1 LHKEKEMLDF
11 RKSFL
16 TTAAILALGA
26 GSAFGQVTQPLS
38 CTAQAA
44 GTPSIR
50 AEGVAELVGD
60 VLVQCNGGVPTP
72 FNEVLR
78 QANFQ
83 VFTQPS
89 INITSRILA
98 GAGTG
103 NFSEAVLFIDE
114 PTPLDQTICGSSPY
128 PYSVPP
134 GTNQAL
140 IVGNCGAHSGS
151 PVGNGVG
158 TYNPNL
164 AGNNVIVPLVGG
176 AVSSGCTAVNG
187 SQSCPTTRG
196 NAYQARQISNNSL
209 IWQGIPFDP
218 PGTTTTRVIRLTNVR
233 VNASQLGVPAG
244 SQAAVQL
251 FISTSASGVANPIA
265 VPITNPTPTVATAQ
279 PSLGFSVAD
288 AQACLQCESGNKD
301 FAGDS
306 TKALAAKGTKCDGIL
321 NSLRFSEISFP
332 SAFRRRNAAQPVGA
346 TPQTPISQDVLG
358 VIYQTESGFMKAAGS
373 ARWPANVPT
382 TGTLSNASNLAGT
395 AGNVLGLADHGTRL
409 MARFSN
415 VQNGIQ
421 IWVQIAPTLTS
432 PQATGTIPTGI
443 ARLVVTDPNGAGP
456 FQPAAATNTT
466 IAGGIS
472 QVSVIGGTGSA
483 VWEVVEADTT
493 AFERM
498 DTSVVVAYISNT
510 TANLPSLGASS
521 VNGNYAPV
529 STTPTSSASASIPR
543 FVDTA
548 TNRTFLTIN
557 SCRTNILFPFV
568 SNQGGFDTGLAIS
581 NTSKDPFGTALQT
594 GACTVNF
601 YGTVGTSKVCLSYPS
616 PSITGG
622 EHFVWSLSSGG
633 QVQATAGFQGYV
645 IAQCQFQYG
654 HGFAFISDV
663 GAQRLA
669 MGYLALVMDESIGT
683 RTGSRSETLGH

>member
-1 LHKEKEMLDF
+1 MLDF
-11 RKSFL
+11 RKWFL
-16 TTAAILALGA
+16 ASAALAIGA
-26 GSAFGQVTQPLS
+26 GSAFGQVAQPLT

-60 VLVQCNGGVPTP
+60 VLIQCNGGTPTAATE
-72 FNEVLR
+72 NLR
-78 QANFQ
+78 QVNFQ
-83 VFTQPS
+83 IFTQPS
-89 INITSRILA
+89 INVTSRLLA
-98 GAGTG
+98 SAGTG

-114 PTPLDQTICGSSPY
+114 PAPNDQTLCGSNSY
-128 PYSVPP
+128 PYSVPVNS
-134 GTNQAL
+134 GQTL
-140 IVGNCGAHSGS
+140 ISGNCGAHAGT
-151 PVGNGVG
+151 GTGIG
-158 TYNPNL
+158 TYNPNV
-164 AGNNVIVPLVGG
+164 AAQSITVGG
-176 AVSSGCTAVNG
+176 VSGATY
-187 SQSCPTTRG
+187 RG

-218 PGTTTTRVIRLTNVR
+218 PGTQTTRVIRITNVR

-251 FISTSASGVANPIA
+251 FISTSASGVSNPIA

-279 PSLGFSVAD
+279 PSLGFSVVD
-288 AQACLQCESGNKD
+288 AQTCLQCESGNKT
-301 FAGDS
+301 FAGDP
-306 TKALAAKGTKCDGIL
+306 TAALASQGTKCD
-321 NSLRFSEISFP
+321 SVVSRVRFSEISFP
-332 SAFRRRNAAQPVGA
+332 SAFRRRNDARP
-346 TPQTPISQDVLG
+346 TSFNPPIPIRQDTLG
-358 VIYQTESGFMKAAGS
+358 VIYQTESGFMKDTSNGN
-373 ARWPANVPT
+373 RWPLTAA
-382 TGTLSNASNLAGT
+382 NASSV
-395 AGNVLGLADHGTRL
+395 AGNAGGSLGLADHGTRL

-415 VQNGIQ
+415 VQNGLQ
-421 IWVQIAPTLTS
+421 LWVEALIPITSNQAGATTPTT
-432 PQATGTIPTGI
+432 QTTGF
-443 ARLVVTDPNGAGP
+443 ARLAVTDPNGAGP
-456 FQPAAATNTT
+456 FQPATT
-466 IAGGIS
+466 GSSQLGGIA
-472 QVSVIGGTGSA
+472 QVSVVGGAGSA
-483 VWEVVEADTT
+483 VWEVIETDTT
-493 AFERM
+493 AFERVEAR
-498 DTSVVVAYISNT
+498 VVVAYISNT
-510 TANLPSLGASS
+510 TANLPSLGSSS
-521 VNGNYAPV
+521 VNGNYAPI
-529 STTPTSSASASIPR
+529 STVPTASTSAPLPR

-568 SNQGGFDTGLAIS
+568 SNQAGFDTGLAIA

-622 EHFVWSLSSGG
+622 EHFVWSLSTGG

-654 HGFAFISDV
+654 HGFAFISDI

-669 MGYLALVMDESIGT
+669 MGYLALIMDDSVGT

>member
-1 LHKEKEMLDF
+1 MLDF

-16 TTAAILALGA
+16 ALAALAIGA
-26 GSAFGQVTQPLS
+26 GSAFGQVGQPLS
-38 CTAQAA
+38 CTAQSA

-60 VLVQCNGGVPTP
+60 VLIQCNGGTPTP
-72 FNEVLR
+72 VTDNLR
-78 QANFQ
+78 QVNFQ
-83 VFTQPS
+83 IFTQPS
-89 INITSRILA
+89 INITSRLLA
-98 GAGTG
+98 SAGTG
-103 NFSEAVLFIDE
+103 NFSEAVLFVDE
-114 PTPLDQTICGSSPY
+114 PAVGDQTLCGSNVY
-128 PYSVPP
+128 PYSVPVNS
-134 GTNQAL
+134 GQTL
-140 IVGNCGAHSGS
+140 ISGNCGAHAGT
-151 PVGNGVG
+151 GTGIG
-158 TYNPNL
+158 TYNPNV
-164 AGNNVIVPLVGG
+164 AAPTITVGG
-176 AVSSGCTAVNG
+176 VSG
-187 SQSCPTTRG
+187 TTYRG

-218 PGTTTTRVIRLTNVR
+218 PGTQTTRVIRITNVR

-251 FISTSASGVANPIA
+251 FISTSASGVSNPIA

-279 PSLGFSVAD
+279 PSLGFSVVD
-288 AQACLQCESGNKD
+288 AQTCLQCESGNKT
-301 FAGDS
+301 FAGDP
-306 TKALAAKGTKCDGIL
+306 TAALAAQGTKCD
-321 NSLRFSEISFP
+321 SSVSVLRFSEISFP
-332 SAFRRRNAAQPVGA
+332 SAFRRRNDARPTSFNPPIPVN
-346 TPQTPISQDVLG
+346 QDVLG
-358 VIYQTESGFMKAAGS
+358 VIYQTESGYMKATPQNGN
-373 ARWPANVPT
+373 RWPLVAA
-382 TGTLSNASNLAGT
+382 NASSV
-395 AGNVLGLADHGTRL
+395 AGNAGGSLGLADHGTRL

-415 VQNGIQ
+415 IQNGIQ
-421 IWVQIAPTLTS
+421 LWVEALIPITSNQAGATTPTT
-432 PQATGTIPTGI
+432 ATTGF
-443 ARLVVTDPNGAGP
+443 ARLAVTDPNGAGP
-456 FQPAAATNTT
+456 FQPATT
-466 IAGGIS
+466 GSSQLGGIS
-472 QVSVIGGTGSA
+472 QVSVVGGAGSA
-483 VWEVVEADTT
+483 VWEILETDTT
-493 AFERM
+493 AFERVQAR
-498 DTSVVVAYISNT
+498 VVVAYISNT
-510 TANLPSLGASS
+510 TANLPSLGSSS

-529 STTPTSSASASIPR
+529 STVPTASTSASLPR

-568 SNQGGFDTGLAIS
+568 SNQAGFDTGLAIA

-622 EHFVWSLSSGG
+622 EHFVWSLSTGG

-654 HGFAFISDV
+654 HGFAFISDI

-669 MGYLALVMDESIGT
+669 MGYLALVMDDSIGS

>member
-1 LHKEKEMLDF
+1 MLDF

-16 TTAAILALGA
+16 TFATLALGA
-26 GSAFGQVTQPLS
+26 GSAFGQVAQPLT

-60 VLVQCNGGVPTP
+60 VLIQCNGGTPTAADQ
-72 FNEVLR
+72 NLR

-89 INITSRILA
+89 INITSRYLA

-103 NFSEAVLFIDE
+103 NFSEAIMFIDE
-114 PTPLDQTICGSSPY
+114 PAPGDQTLCGSAAH
-128 PYSVPP
+128 PYSVPV
-134 GTNQAL
+134 GSGQTL
-140 IVGNCGAHSGS
+140 ISGNCGAHSGT
-151 PVGNGVG
+151 GTGIG
-158 TYNPNL
+158 TYNPNV
-164 AGNNVIVPLVGG
+164 AANNVVNRDSLNAIISTGG
-176 AVSSGCTAVNG
+176 
-187 SQSCPTTRG
+187 TTRG
-196 NAYQARQISNNSL
+196 NAYQARQISANSL

-218 PGTTTTRVIRLTNVR
+218 PGTQTTRVIRMTNIR

-251 FISTSASGVANPIA
+251 FISTSASGVGNPIA

-279 PSLGFSVAD
+279 TSLGFSVAD
-288 AQACLQCESGNKD
+288 AQTCLQCESSNKD
-301 FAGDS
+301 FAGDT
-306 TKALAAKGTKCDGIL
+306 TKSLASAGTKCD
-321 NSLRFSEISFP
+321 SSVSVLRFSETSFP
-332 SAFRRRNAAQPVGA
+332 SAFRRRNDARPLSFN
-346 TPQTPISQDVLG
+346 PPIPIRQDLLG
-358 VIYQTESGFMKAAGS
+358 VIYQTESGFMKDTSNGS
-373 ARWPANVPT
+373 RWPLTAA
-382 TGTLSNASNLAGT
+382 NASSV
-395 AGNVLGLADHGTRL
+395 AGNAGGSLGLADHGTRL

-415 VQNGIQ
+415 IQNGIQ
-421 IWVQIAPTLTS
+421 LWVEALTPITSNQAGATTPTT
-432 PQATGTIPTGI
+432 ATTGF
-443 ARLVVTDPNGAGP
+443 ARLAVTDPNGAGP
-456 FQPAAATNTT
+456 FQPASTSSSNL
-466 IAGGIS
+466 GGIS
-472 QVSVIGGTGSA
+472 QVSIIGGAGQA
-483 VWEVVEADTT
+483 VWEIIETDTT

-498 DTSVVVAYISNT
+498 QARVVVAYVSNT

-529 STTPTSSASASIPR
+529 STTPTASSSAPLPR

-548 TNRTFLTIN
+548 SNRTFLTIN

-568 SNQGGFDTGLAIS
+568 SNQGGFDTGLAIA

-622 EHFVWSLSSGG
+622 EHFVWSLSTGG

-654 HGFAFISDV
+654 HGFAFISDL

-669 MGYLALVMDESIGT
+669 MGYLALVMDDSIGT

>member
-16 TTAAILALGA
+16 AFTALAIGA
-26 GSAFGQVTQPLS
+26 GSAFGQVQQPLS
-38 CTAQAA
+38 CTAQSA

-60 VLVQCNGGVPTP
+60 VLIQCNGGTP
-72 FNEVLR
+72 AAANENLR
-78 QANFQ
+78 QVNFQ

-89 INITSRILA
+89 INITSRTL
-98 GAGTG
+98 GSAGTG
-103 NFSEAVLFIDE
+103 NFSEALLFIDE
-114 PTPLDQTICGSSPY
+114 PTPDNQTICGSTVY
-128 PYSVPP
+128 PYSIPVGSPA
-134 GTNQAL
+134 GQ
-140 IVGNCGAHSGS
+140 IIISGNCGAHSGT
-151 PVGNGVG
+151 GTGIG
-158 TYNPNL
+158 TYNPNV
-164 AGNNVIVPLVGG
+164 AANTVVINPGPNQVTG
-176 AVSSGCTAVNG
+176 
-187 SQSCPTTRG
+187 PTYRG

-218 PGTTTTRVIRLTNVR
+218 PGTLTTRVIRLTNVR

-251 FISTSASGVANPIA
+251 FISTSASGVSNPIA

-279 PSLGFSVAD
+279 PSLGFTVVD
-288 AQACLQCESGNKD
+288 AQTCLQCESANKD
-301 FAGDS
+301 FAGDN
-306 TKALAAKGTKCDGIL
+306 TKGLAAKGTKCDSVV
-321 NSLRFSEISFP
+321 NVLRFSEISFP
-332 SAFRRRNAAQPVGA
+332 SAFHRRNDANPVRFQN
-346 TPQTPISQDVLG
+346 PPIPTRQDTLG
-358 VIYQTESGFMKAAGS
+358 VIYQTESGYMKDVPNGS
-373 ARWPANVPT
+373 RWPSQAAN
-382 TGTLSNASNLAGT
+382 GTFI
-395 AGNVLGLADHGTRL
+395 AGNAGGSLGLADHGTRL

-421 IWVQIAPTLTS
+421 LWVEHTTALTS
-432 PQATGTIPTGI
+432 NQAVSNTQTGY
-443 ARLVVTDPNGAGP
+443 ARLAVTDPNGAGP
-456 FQPAAATNTT
+456 FQPVTAT
-466 IAGGIS
+466 AGGGAIA
-472 QVSVIGGTGSA
+472 QVSIVGGAGQA
-483 VWEVVEADTT
+483 VWEIIETDTT

-498 DTSVVVAYISNT
+498 ESRVVVAYVSNT
-510 TANLPSLGASS
+510 TANLPSLGSSS

-529 STTPTSSASASIPR
+529 STTPVASASAPIPR
-543 FVDTA
+543 FIDTA
-548 TNRTFLTIN
+548 VNRTFLTIN

-568 SNQGGFDTGLAIS
+568 SNQGGFDTGLAIA

-633 QVQATAGFQGYV
+633 SVQATAGFQGYV

-654 HGFAFISDV
+654 HGFAFISDL

-669 MGYLALVMDESIGT
+669 MGYLALVMDDSIGT